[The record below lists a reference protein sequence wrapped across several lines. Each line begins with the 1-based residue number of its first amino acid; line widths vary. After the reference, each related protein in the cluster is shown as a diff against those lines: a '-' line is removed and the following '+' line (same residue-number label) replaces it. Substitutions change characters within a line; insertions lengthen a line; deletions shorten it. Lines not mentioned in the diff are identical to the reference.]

1 LGVENLSKGGRT
13 GFIFFKSKNN
23 PTRYYRFGSLEK
35 IPHRGPFW
43 TEKNKFDLN
52 ELKKVFY
59 FVTKSKDKVWKSK
72 SKLVGK
78 KILEFDYNNKI
89 FRSIVDKELNR
100 RVN

>member
-1 LGVENLSKGGRT
+1 MGVENLSKGGRT

-23 PTRYYRFGSLEK
+23 PTKYYRLGHFEK

-43 TEKNKFDLN
+43 TSKNKFDFS
-52 ELKKVFY
+52 ELKKIFY
-59 FVTKSKDKVWKSK
+59 FVIKSKDKVWKSK
-72 SKLVGK
+72 SKLIAQ
-78 KILEFDYNNKI
+78 KILKFDYKNKI